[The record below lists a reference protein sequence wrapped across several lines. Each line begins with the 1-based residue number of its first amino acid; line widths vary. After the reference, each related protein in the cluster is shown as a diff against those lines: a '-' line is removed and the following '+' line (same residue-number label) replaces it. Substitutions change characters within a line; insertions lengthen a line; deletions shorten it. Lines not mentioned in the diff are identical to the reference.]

1 MSNNYKRDFFAE
13 AHTLLKQ
20 QGYKNYITKLLP
32 SGKWVG
38 NEYEIKNPTR
48 SDNKPGSFRINGV
61 TGKWSDFATN
71 DSGNDPISLTAYIKG
86 ISQVEACH
94 YIGVPR
100 LEKNTAKTSV
110 KAHIVANTN
119 NKNNPTVE
127 DAELT
132 DEAILESEQE
142 AIANIDTN
150 KPTEEEIAELGLN
163 VPELTENNLSRRTKD
178 RFKNGKLSF
187 YHYYSS
193 KNVPVGCVVRCDKD
207 VAGDKYKSFA
217 MHSYDYIKKQWQASW
232 SVEGKPLYN
241 LPEIVARPD
250 ATVLI
255 VEGEKTAEAAKQLFP
270 DYVVTTSCSGAGSPR
285 KTNWSHL
292 SGRDVIISPDND
304 AGGAKYAR
312 VVNEILL
319 AHSVNSIQG
328 LDVKKLG
335 RFKIENSQPKARGE
349 RVPDKYD
356 LADCL
361 ADGWTSELIKK
372 YQEHEDFAP
381 FFEVIK
387 DVQAVREL
395 KQEGEEILH
404 IKGVNY
410 KLNSKTSN
418 LWWEKVK
425 EDKRSGEI
433 IKTWLS
439 LCGYIKPLYCME
451 DIEGD
456 HGLLVEI
463 VTRRDKK
470 VECFFSRDE
479 IATEKDTIKLL
490 LKKGLSIPH
499 LKTDYTYALNFY
511 LNNFEPQDRA
521 IGISKAGWQHEK
533 AYILPFVEEPR
544 NTYKVP
550 IKDKSAEY
558 ILQQKGV
565 ISRELQKKGS
575 LEEWQRTVGAVT
587 RGNHLHCFAI
597 MAALTAP
604 ILKLMNEEG
613 GFFHFIGASSIGKS
627 SILQVAMSV
636 WGNTEMGTFRA
647 TDNNLEGIC
656 KEANDGAIF
665 LDEMGECE
673 ADALSRIVY
682 MVANGVTKGRADKS
696 GNARAITHFKVLAL
710 SSGEKGIEEK
720 LAEKKLY
727 AKAGQLL
734 RMGELDADR
743 GKGLAIF
750 DVLNINP
757 DTNEQFKSGAEQ
769 AEYLKAHARENCGVV
784 IDAFFTELVKE
795 LDRYITAIGK
805 FKEYWTK
812 KLNRTTRQPEID
824 RMIKRLSTVYATGM
838 VASTVGILPYKDHEI
853 EGCLN
858 SIFENWLNRRG
869 GDASYEYNV
878 IIKNLYNLCIGNQH
892 SRFQDAD
899 GRKNASTFIKD
910 KAGFFKEDEEVESS
924 TVNSFGE
931 KEVTYKYT
939 LREFWIRPKDFDVY
953 VLKGSDRKTFLPLL
967 VKNGYLL
974 KDSNGKYS
982 VKRQPKNEPPQRFY
996 VIPFEAL
1003 LDGVESENATTL
1015 TTDNTKQQQKNGIVV
1030 DGVFHPRNV

>member
-1 MSNNYKRDFFAE
+1 MQNYKRDLFKE

-20 QGYKNYITKLLP
+20 QGYKNYIIKLLP
-32 SGKWVG
+32 NGKWQG
-38 NEYEIKNPTR
+38 NEYVVKNPTR
-48 SDNKPGSFRINGV
+48 SDNKAGSFSINGV
-61 TGKWSDFATN
+61 TGTWSDFATN
-71 DSGNDPISLTAYIKG
+71 DAGKDLISLTSYIKG
-86 ISQVEACH
+86 ISLVEACH

-110 KAHIVANTN
+110 EAHTAANTN
-119 NKNNPTVE
+119 NKINNSIQE
-127 DAELT
+127 DK
-132 DEAILESEQE
+132 AILKSEEE
-142 AIANIDTN
+142 AIASIDN
-150 KPTEEEIAELGLN
+150 KPTEEELVEVSLN
-163 VPELTENNLSRRTKD
+163 VLELTENNLSRRTKD
-178 RFKNGKLSF
+178 RFKGGKLSF

-193 KNVPVGCVVRCDKD
+193 KNVPVGCVVRCDKN
-207 VAGDKYKSFA
+207 VGGDKYKSFA
-217 MHSYDYIKKQWQASW
+217 MHSYDHIKKQWQASW

-270 DYVVTTSCSGAGSPR
+270 DYVVTTSCNGAASPK
-285 KTNWSHL
+285 KTNWSYL

-312 VVNEILL
+312 VVNDILL
-319 AHSVNSIQG
+319 SHSVNSIKG

-335 RFKIENSQPKARGE
+335 RFKIENNEPKTRDE

-361 ADGWTSELIKK
+361 EDGWTAELIKA

-395 KQEGEEILH
+395 VQEGEEIFH
-404 IKGVNY
+404 IKGANY

-425 EDKRSGEI
+425 EDKRSSEI

-451 DIEGD
+451 DAEGN

-470 VECFFSRDE
+470 VECFFPRDE

-490 LKKGLSIPH
+490 LKKGLSVPH
-499 LKTDYTYALNFY
+499 LKTDYTYAINFY
-511 LNNFEPQDRA
+511 LNNFEPKDRA
-521 IGISKAGWQHEK
+521 TGVSMAGWQNK
-533 AYILPFVEEPR
+533 KSYILPFVDAPR
-544 NTYKVP
+544 NTYKV
-550 IKDKSAEY
+550 DNQDNTTEY
-558 ILQQKGV
+558 ILQQNGV
-565 ISRELQKKGS
+565 ISRELQKKGT
-575 LEEWQRTVGAVT
+575 LTEWKRTVGEVT
-587 RGNHLHCFAI
+587 KGNHLHCFSI
-597 MAALTAP
+597 MVALTAP

-613 GFFHFIGASSIGKS
+613 GFFHFVGASSIGKS

-656 KEANDGAIF
+656 KEANDGVIF

-682 MVANGVTKGRADKS
+682 MVANGVTKGRADRS

-720 LAEKKLY
+720 LAEKKIY
-727 AKAGQLL
+727 AKAGQML

-743 GKGLAIF
+743 GKGLATF
-750 DVLNINP
+750 DIININP
-757 DTNEQFKSGAEQ
+757 DTQEKFKNGAEQ
-769 AEYLKAHARENCGVV
+769 AEYLKLHARENCGVI
-784 IDAFFTELVKE
+784 IDAFMTEFVK
-795 LDRYITAIGK
+795 DPNTYIRGIK
-805 FKEYWTK
+805 KLKDEWTK
-812 KLNRTTRQPEID
+812 QLNRTTVQPEID
-824 RMIKRLSTVYATGM
+824 RMIKKLSTIYATG
-838 VASTVGILPYKDHEI
+838 VTASVMGILPYKKEEI
-853 EGCLN
+853 LEYLN

-869 GDASYEYNV
+869 GDVSYELQA
-878 IIKNLYNLCIGNQH
+878 IINNIYKLGIENQY

-899 GRKNASTFIKD
+899 GRHNASTFIKN
-910 KAGFFKEDEEVESS
+910 KAGFFKEDEEIDKETSGIDE
-924 TVNSFGE
+924 FGNKKRE
-931 KEVTYKYT
+931 YKYI
-939 LREFWIRPKDFDVY
+939 LRELWFYPKAFDSY
-953 VLKGSDRKTFLPLL
+953 VLKGSDKKAFLPLL
-967 VKNGYLL
+967 IKKGIIKQFNDGRYTQA
-974 KDSNGKYS
+974 
-982 VKRQPKNEPPQRFY
+982 RRPKNQDPQRFY
-996 VIPFEAL
+996 VVPVEAL
-1003 LDGVESENATTL
+1003 LDIA
-1015 TTDNTKQQQKNGIVV
+1015 K
-1030 DGVFHPRNV
+1030 

>member
-1 MSNNYKRDFFAE
+1 MTTYKRDFFAE

-20 QGYKNYITKLLP
+20 QGYKNYINKLLP

-48 SDNKPGSFRINGV
+48 SDNKLGSFRINGV

-71 DSGNDPISLTAYIKG
+71 DAGNDPISLTAYIKG

-100 LEKNTAKTSV
+100 LEKNTAKISAE
-110 KAHIVANTN
+110 AHTAANTN
-119 NKNNPTVE
+119 NKNNSTVE
-127 DAELT
+127 DTELT

-142 AIANIDTN
+142 AIANADN
-150 KPTEEEIAELGLN
+150 KPTEEEFTEPSLN
-163 VPELTENNLSRRTKD
+163 VPEFTENNLSRRTKD

-241 LPEIVARPD
+241 LPKIVAKPD
-250 ATVLI
+250 ATILI

-312 VVNEILL
+312 VVNDILL

-361 ADGWTSELIKK
+361 ADGWTSELIKT
-372 YQEHEDFAP
+372 YQEHEDFSP

-395 KQEGEEILH
+395 AQEDEEILH
-404 IKGVNY
+404 IKGANY
-410 KLNSKTSN
+410 KLNSKSSN

-499 LKTDYTYALNFY
+499 LKNDYTYALNFY
-511 LNNFEPQDRA
+511 LNNFEPKDRA
-521 IGISKAGWQHEK
+521 IGISKAGWQNK
-533 AYILPFVEEPR
+533 NAYILPFVDEPR

-565 ISRELQKKGS
+565 ISRELQKKGTFK
-575 LEEWQRTVGAVT
+575 EWQRTVGAVT

-627 SILQVAMSV
+627 SILQVSMSV

-656 KEANDGAIF
+656 KEANDGTIF

-743 GKGLAIF
+743 GKGLATF

-757 DTNEQFKSGAEQ
+757 DTKEKFKSGAEQ
-769 AEYLKAHARENCGVV
+769 AEYLKLHARENCGVV
-784 IDAFFTELVKE
+784 IDAFLNELVKE

-805 FKEYWTK
+805 FKKYWTK

-838 VASTVGILPYKDHEI
+838 VASNIGILPYKDHEI
-853 EGCLN
+853 EECLN
-858 SIFENWLNRRG
+858 GIFENWLNRRG

-899 GRKNASTFIKD
+899 AKEKYSTFIKD

-967 VKNGYLL
+967 VKDGYLMQ
-974 KDSNGKYS
+974 NNRGENT
-982 VKRQPKNEPPQRFY
+982 VMKRPKNEPPQCFY
-996 VIPFEAL
+996 IVLVEAL
-1003 LDGVESENATTL
+1003 LDGVESESTT
-1015 TTDNTKQQQKNGIVV
+1015 TSNNDDTIEQQKNGIVV

>member
-1 MSNNYKRDFFAE
+1 MTTYKRDFFSE

-20 QGYKNYITKLLP
+20 EGYKNYITRLLP
-32 SGKWVG
+32 NGKWQG

-48 SDNKPGSFRINGV
+48 SDNKAGSFRINGV

-71 DSGNDPISLTAYIKG
+71 DAGNDPISLTAYIKG
-86 ISQVEACH
+86 ISQVEACY

-100 LEKNTAKTSV
+100 LEKNTSKTSI
-110 KAHIVANTN
+110 KAHTAANIN
-119 NKNNPTVE
+119 NKNNPTIE

-132 DEAILESEQE
+132 NEAILESEQE
-142 AIANIDTN
+142 AIVSVEIN
-150 KPTEEEIAELGLN
+150 KPAEEEISEPSLN

-193 KNVPVGCVVRCDKD
+193 KNALVGCVVRCDKD

-250 ATVLI
+250 ATILI

-270 DYVVTTSCSGAGSPR
+270 DYVVTTSCNGAGSPR

-292 SGRDVIISPDND
+292 SGRDVIICPDND
-304 AGGAKYAR
+304 AGGAKYSR
-312 VVNEILL
+312 VVNDILL
-319 AHSVNSIQG
+319 AHSVNSIKG

-335 RFKIENSQPKARGE
+335 RFKIENKEPKDRGK
-349 RVPDKYD
+349 RAPDKYD

-361 ADGWTSELIKK
+361 DDGWTSELIKK
-372 YQEHEDFAP
+372 YQEHEDFKP

-395 KQEGEEILH
+395 KQEGEEILY

-418 LWWEKVK
+418 LCWEKVK

-433 IKTWLS
+433 IKTWLP
-439 LCGYIKPLYCME
+439 LCGYIKPLYCMK

-456 HGLLVEI
+456 HGFLVEI
-463 VTRRDKK
+463 VTRRNEK
-470 VECFFSRDE
+470 VECFFTRDE

-511 LNNFEPQDRA
+511 LNNFEPKNKA
-521 IGISKAGWQHEK
+521 IGVNKTGWQKKK
-533 AYILPFVEEPR
+533 AYILPFVDAPR
-544 NTYKVP
+544 NTYKVDAEDN
-550 IKDKSAEY
+550 KTEY

-565 ISRELQKKGS
+565 VSRELQKKGT
-575 LEEWQRTVGAVT
+575 LKEWQRTVGAVT
-587 RGNHLHCFAI
+587 RGNHLHSFAI
-597 MAALTAP
+597 MATLTAP

-613 GFFHFIGASSIGKS
+613 GFFHFVGASSLGKS

-743 GKGLAIF
+743 GKGLATF

-757 DTNEQFKSGAEQ
+757 DTKEKFKSGAEQ

-784 IDAFFTELVKE
+784 IDDFLAKLVKE
-795 LDRYITAIGK
+795 LDRYIMAIGK
-805 FKEYWTK
+805 FKEEWIK
-812 KLNRTTRQPEID
+812 QLDRKTRQPEID
-824 RMIKRLSTVYATGM
+824 RMIKRLSTIYATGM
-838 VASTVGILPYKDHEI
+838 VASNIGILPYKAHEI
-853 EGCLN
+853 KECLN
-858 SIFENWLNRRG
+858 STFENWLNRRG
-869 GDASYEYNV
+869 GDDSYEYNV

-899 GRKNASTFIKD
+899 AKDKYSTFIKD
-910 KAGFFKEDEEVESS
+910 KVGFFKEDEEVESS
-924 TVNSFGE
+924 TVNQFGE

-939 LREFWIRPKDFDVY
+939 LKEFWIRPKDFDVY

-967 VKNGYLL
+967 VKDGHLMQNNRGENAIPQ
-974 KDSNGKYS
+974 KP
-982 VKRQPKNEPPQRFY
+982 QNESKQRFY
-996 VIPFEAL
+996 IVP
-1003 LDGVESENATTL
+1003 VESLLNIA
-1015 TTDNTKQQQKNGIVV
+1015 
-1030 DGVFHPRNV
+1030 P